1 MNVNKILHATR
12 DVGFRAGDVIL
23 PNVYPVVDAGEFL
36 AAPAG
41 RTGFF
46 RMIVRSERTGRW
58 HDVQG
63 RQGVYASAQEG
74 PVAGVGRP
82 MLDVERGRFGILTFT
97 GGKKVNVGTG
107 YGYRSWLRKNVAVIV
122 SGGIVMVT
130 LDGVDEI
137 ATALRKQREG

>member
-1 MNVNKILHATR
+1 MNVNKILNASR
-12 DVGFRAGDVIL
+12 DVGFRAGDVML
-23 PNVYPVVDAGEFL
+23 PNVYPLVDAGEFL
-36 AAPAG
+36 ASAAG

-97 GGKKVNVGTG
+97 SKKVNLGAG
-107 YGYRSWLRKNVAVIV
+107 HGYRSWLRKNVAVIV

-137 ATALRKQREG
+137 ASALRRQREG